1 MSTLPLQ
8 QSAMKT
14 DGGGKASIHH
24 DVPIPQIPPNG
35 YILVRTSYVGLNPT
49 DWKHIDGDFA
59 GDRKPGFTVGCDY
72 AGTIV
77 QVGPNV
83 TKPLHPGDRVAGF
96 SHGVKSNNPE
106 SGAFAQYIIAKADIA
121 FKIPP
126 SISDAEAAAYGVGL
140 LTNGQALYQSLDLP
154 WPSQP
159 STDKTPV
166 LIYGGSTGMAIF
178 AVQFAKLSGL
188 RVVTTC
194 SPRNFEFVK
203 NLGADEVFDYKSEGD
218 AMHAEESASDIPQ
231 DPNCASNIRKST
243 NNALKHAYDTI
254 SDKTSSSI
262 CANALSSN
270 PGVKYSALLPSGPN
284 SFPRTDAALK
294 TYTWG
299 YTATGEEFFSLGE
312 TVTAKPENFEFMKG
326 WIAECER
333 LAAERKFVVTPT
345 VREGGLQGV
354 FEGLEDLKMGR
365 VSAEKLVYRV

>member
-59 GDRKPGFTVGCDY
+59 GDRKPGFNVGCDY
-72 AGTIV
+72 AVPNLHIKGTVV

-83 TKPLHPGDRVAGF
+83 TKPLNPGDRVAGF

-126 SISDAEAAAYGVGL
+126 SVSDAEAAAYGVGL
-140 LTNGQALYQSLDLP
+140 LTNGQALYQSLGLP

-159 STDKTPV
+159 STEKTPV

-178 AVQFAKLSGL
+178 AIQFAKLPYSKRHRSSL
-188 RVVTTC
+188 ETMRCT
-194 SPRNFEFVK
+194 R
-203 NLGADEVFDYKSEGD
+203 
-218 AMHAEESASDIPQ
+218 EESSSDTSQ
-231 DPNCASNIRKST
+231 DPNCATDIRQST
-243 NNALKHAYDTI
+243 NNTLMHAYDTI